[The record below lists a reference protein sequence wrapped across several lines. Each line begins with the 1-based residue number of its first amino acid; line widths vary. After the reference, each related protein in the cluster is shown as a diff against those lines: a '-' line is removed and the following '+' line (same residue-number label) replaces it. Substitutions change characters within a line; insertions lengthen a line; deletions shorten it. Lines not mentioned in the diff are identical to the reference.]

1 MADMS
6 DVNLVTLLQLKS
18 TSERIAAMISGLLT
32 DEEVASLV
40 DDTELAAAVNAINSN
55 IDGWFGND
63 VTLRLTRILDFLD
76 ALTNDHT
83 AHNTSMVNSF
93 NELKGLMSYS
103 SAEEASF

>member
-40 DDTELAAAVNAINSN
+40 DDTELAAAIS
-55 IDGWFGND
+55 
-63 VTLRLTRILDFLD
+63 
-76 ALTNDHT
+76 
-83 AHNTSMVNSF
+83 
-93 NELKGLMSYS
+93 ELKAEHATLTAKLEEILTACSYS